1 MHESVIKLRSV
12 HVQLKAYAKLL
23 KGNEDSKNLLEAGDV
38 LIKRILTWE
47 KNVIQPKQK
56 TFQDVINFNN
66 KLNSQLIN
74 LAGYINQAAPKVTSG
89 AKTLLNDL
97 LRDWNVYKAEH
108 DTIITTEM
116 SAYNDAYKNLKLP
129 ALIIKD

>member
-1 MHESVIKLRSV
+1 
-12 HVQLKAYAKLL
+12 
-23 KGNEDSKNLLEAGDV
+23 